1 MTNNDTEFDAWM
13 RKVNAEVDRITGG
26 VGFTSD
32 DFRDWEYRDAFD
44 SEVDPVEAARAALAE
59 DVTGSQF
66 LELAGIDP
74 DELEI

>member
-1 MTNNDTEFDAWM
+1 MTPDLTA
-13 RKVNAEVDRITGG
+13 TQ
-26 VGFTSD
+26 
-32 DFRDWEYRDAFD
+32 
-44 SEVDPVEAARAALAE
+44 RAALAE